1 MNTDWRTYPFRLVP
15 GDSQLEFP
23 AAEGEHPDQ
32 ESDTWFIAGKL
43 DAAKTGRSFAFLTIF
58 NKNQP
63 GGTVVAD
70 FYTLALFDL
79 DTGDYG
85 TYTDYD
91 MPPANMKPGAQRKLT
106 MAMGY
111 LDINYHSGAGTAS
124 WTACRDGDGALLPY
138 TYAVSLVGED
148 HAGRSM
154 QLELAV
160 TPTRA
165 PTPLGASTYNGKIV
179 CFGQTDTY
187 SYFQTGMAMTGTLR
201 WGETVEQ
208 VSGTA
213 GHIDRQ
219 WFPKYAGGAGT
230 GGDPRARSHEWRTIN
245 LDNGVDMSIWR
256 QFDRTNGNELQP
268 FTGITTSYPDPA
280 HGPAQPPECA
290 EDVEVTIS
298 SYVRWPNSI
307 RPLVRPLAP
316 VRYMP
321 DRHRITCATLQ
332 LDLVGEPLV
341 AAPAHGLPIEYMEGP
356 YRYRG
361 TLRGERV
368 SGFAFNE
375 RSLALYRDWEL
386 VEVLATTV
394 ANIEPPALDLQATV
408 DQVVS
413 LVASGRRSDA
423 AELLTKLRS
432 DQKDPLATI
441 LEDLIAVLCEKESA
455 DSASGGAAGL

>member
-1 MNTDWRTYPFRLVP
+1 MNWRSYPFQLVP

-32 ESDTWFIAGKL
+32 ESDTWFIAGRL
-43 DAAKTGRSFAFLTIF
+43 DAAETGRSFAFLTIF

-70 FYTLALFDL
+70 FYTMALFDL
-79 DTGDYG
+79 GTGDYG

-91 MPPANMKPGAQRKLT
+91 MPPANLKPGAQRKLT
-106 MAMGY
+106 MATGY
-111 LDINYHSGAGTAS
+111 LDIRYESSAGIAS
-124 WTACRDGDGALLPY
+124 WTACRDADTELLPY
-138 TYAVSLVGED
+138 TYTISLVGQD
-148 HAGRSM
+148 HDGRSM
-154 QLELAV
+154 QLDLAV

-165 PTPLGASTYNGKIV
+165 PTPVGASTYNGKIA
-179 CFGQTDTY
+179 CFGQSDTY

-201 WGETVEQ
+201 WGEVVER

-219 WFPKYAGGAGT
+219 WFPKYAGGGGT

-245 LDNGVDMSIWR
+245 FDNGVDMSIWR
-256 QFDRTNGNELQP
+256 QFDRAEGNALQP
-268 FTGITTSYPDPA
+268 FTGVTTSYPDPA
-280 HGPAQPPECA
+280 IPPECA

-298 SYVRWPNSI
+298 SYVRWPNSV

-316 VRYMP
+316 ARYMP
-321 DRHRITCATLQ
+321 DRHRITCETLQ

-341 AAPAHGLPIEYMEGP
+341 PAPAHGLPIEYMEGP

-361 TLRGERV
+361 TLRGEPV
-368 SGFAFNE
+368 TGFAFNE

-386 VEVLATTV
+386 VDVLATTV
-394 ANIEPPALDLQATV
+394 ANIEPPAPDLDSMV
-408 DQVVS
+408 DQLVP
-413 LVASGRRSDA
+413 LVASGRRREA
-423 AELLTKLRS
+423 LELLAKMSAGQNGT
-432 DQKDPLATI
+432 LATI
-441 LEDLIAVLCEKESA
+441 LEDLCGVLSEQESA
-455 DSASGGAAGL
+455 AHS